1 MSYKKQSLIF
11 ICSIL
16 IAICSGY
23 YATSQRAETFHFKV
37 IMPKHS
43 QTETINLATLG
54 FPKKVLQGGQIRII
68 SDRQSFQ
75 NNSAAPLHLK
85 ITMTGLPADLKIY
98 TKSEGW
104 QCFDSPLE
112 IIIEPNQRIL
122 LGIETNLSRKNS
134 FLPFIG
140 NIDLTIEEL
149 NQQNRL
155 HIHKFEL
162 VNL

>member
-1 MSYKKQSLIF
+1 MTYKKQTLIF
-11 ICSIL
+11 LCSIL
-16 IAICSGY
+16 IAICAGY
-23 YATSQRAETFHFKV
+23 YATSQRAETFRFKV
-37 IMPKHS
+37 NMPRHS
-43 QTETINLATLG
+43 QTETINLSTLG
-54 FPKKVLQGGQIRII
+54 FPKKLLQGGQVRIS
-68 SDRQSFQ
+68 SDKQSFQ
-75 NNSAAPLHLK
+75 NNSPDPLHLK

-104 QCFDSPLE
+104 QRFDSPLE

-149 NQQNRL
+149 NQQKRL